1 MAYTVRPSGLIL
13 EPHFDSTS
21 RQRTARKKDCM
32 VSSWY
37 GGTRVTSGVPTYPLS
52 TLQYFSKASNTL
64 RHHARTLCS
73 ALGTAGKDWG
83 SQMPQFVHAASL
95 RLGVSAHTAGR
106 CSH

>member
-1 MAYTVRPSGLIL
+1 
-13 EPHFDSTS
+13 
-21 RQRTARKKDCM
+21 M

-64 RHHARTLCS
+64 RHHARHS
-73 ALGTAGKDWG
+73 ALPWVQLVKTWAVTCRNL
-83 SQMPQFVHAASL
+83 SML
-95 RLGVSAHTAGR
+95 RPCGWEASAHTARR